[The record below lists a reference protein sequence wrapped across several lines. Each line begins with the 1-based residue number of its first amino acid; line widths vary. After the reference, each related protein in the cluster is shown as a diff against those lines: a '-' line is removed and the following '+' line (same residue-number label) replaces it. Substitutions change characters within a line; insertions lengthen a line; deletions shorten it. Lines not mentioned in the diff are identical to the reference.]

1 MLKNLDLNRSLKKIL
16 HQKGKTMRQ
25 KVKTTNNYQFYID
38 YLGEWNPQ
46 LFREIVGKLK
56 GKNLIITVLTAILT
70 QFLLLI
76 AYLGK
81 LPDASYEIVNNSS
94 ELIYYAKEQSSRY
107 CTGTLVDNANKGYLC
122 HQDLLNHWVIN
133 WQLFWFDIFVT
144 FSLVG
149 IALLLI
155 IGTYLLVTNALIEK
169 KQGTLNLI
177 RLSPQPAGNILLGK
191 ILGVPIL
198 LYIYVTLG
206 LPLQIVSGLQ
216 AQIPLSLLIAFD
228 LAILASCGFFYS
240 FSLLLSLVIP
250 KSINA
255 VAITTAIAVFLLFTT
270 QLNLLSLS
278 FNSKTALDW
287 LLIFNPNNL
296 IIYLGQITGIPN
308 HHLNYSDL
316 NIFSNVLFTPHDAQ
330 EYIEPITLKNL
341 LFYGQALW
349 TKTSV
354 GISMVILNYCL
365 WTYWIWQSLKRHFY
379 NSENTII
386 SKQQSYWITGY
397 FVAISLGFTLQ
408 TTASYYLFENFI
420 VLQCLLLILFLGL
433 IIALSPQQQTLEDW
447 ARYGEA
453 LHPKANT
460 PRNQKHK
467 QTNILWRELLLGEK
481 SPSTVAIAINLLI
494 ATLYIIPSLVI
505 FPFGESAID
514 AFWSLILSMGA
525 ILCYS
530 AIAQWLLLMKN
541 NQRVIFASATIL
553 ALIVVPPLLLV
564 IAQIIPETTPLAW
577 LFTFLPSLAIENATL
592 STIAIGI
599 LGQWLTITLVT
610 LQITKKLRQA
620 GRSQTY
626 RMLDNKVS

>member
-1 MLKNLDLNRSLKKIL
+1 MTQKI
-16 HQKGKTMRQ
+16 
-25 KVKTTNNYQFYID
+25 KTTNNYQFYLD
-38 YLGEWNPQ
+38 YLGDNNPQ
-46 LFREIVGKLK
+46 LFREIVGKLNQ
-56 GKNLIITVLTAILT
+56 KNLVFTVITAVVT

-81 LPDASYEIVNNSS
+81 LPDASYGMVNNSS

-107 CTGTLVDNANKGYLC
+107 CTGTLVSKINNGYLC

-133 WQLFWFDIFVT
+133 WQVFWFDIFVT
-144 FSLVG
+144 CSLTG

-155 IGTYLLVTNALIEK
+155 IGTYLLVSNILTEQ

-177 RLSPQPAGNILLGK
+177 RLSPQPAGNIFLGK

-198 LYIYVTLG
+198 LYIYVALG
-206 LPLQIVSGLQ
+206 LPLQIISALQ
-216 AQIPLSLLIAFD
+216 AQIPLSLLITFD

-240 FSLLLSLVIP
+240 FGLLLSLVIP
-250 KSINA
+250 KAINA
-255 VAITTAIAVFLLFTT
+255 VVITIAIAVFLLFTT
-270 QLNLLSLS
+270 QLKILSPS
-278 FNSKTALDW
+278 FNTQTAFDW

-308 HHLNYSDL
+308 HHLNYSDFS
-316 NIFSNVLFTPHDAQ
+316 IFSNAFFTAHDVK
-330 EYIEPITLKNL
+330 EVIEPITLKNL

-386 SKQQSYWITGY
+386 SKKQSYWITGY

-408 TTASYYLFENFI
+408 TTASYYLFENII

-433 IIALSPQQQTLEDW
+433 IIALSPQHQTLGDW
-447 ARYGEA
+447 ARYGEE
-453 LHPKANT
+453 LHVETDT
-460 PRNQKHK
+460 PRHQKHK
-467 QTNILWRELLLGEK
+467 SSNILWRELLFGEK

-553 ALIVVPPLLLV
+553 ALIIVPPLLLV
-564 IAQIIPETTPLAW
+564 TAQIIPETTPLAW

-620 GRSQTY
+620 GRSQTH
-626 RMLDNKVS
+626 RMLHNKIS